1 MNRSSITAL
10 VALLAILACSDD
22 SSTGVSPSDYTL
34 ETTTPTLSIAQD
46 SAVTLAVTVMRAGT
60 DTSIKG
66 SRLEFTS
73 ADYNIATVNGTGV
86 VTAVRAGST
95 TITAALGEA
104 RLEVPV
110 TVRARPATSIELTL
124 LTGPAGGLKS
134 VQADTGTFYAL
145 PADPISSQLRATV
158 KVGNDTVFCNFCP
171 TRPTGTPPRVMRQV
185 RFVSLDPTKATIGN
199 AGDPTLQAS
208 TDTSGRITAL
218 DTTSAGVRFVLEVP
232 ADGTA
237 DTVLVRFTLRPI
249 DSLGLRPDSAFFATT
264 NGTGLQKQVY
274 PNSDATQALVRQAST
289 TNFVVGID
297 FLSRVQNPPNATT
310 GAAGTVR
317 YIPSRTYG
325 PVTVLRPSLPSVIW
339 ESANT
344 TYLDINAAGSVIGKC
359 AFIGGNCSTTGSTV
373 LNCNA
378 SAGSM
383 PAAFLG
389 VGNYTIPSCSPAK
402 TIPMPGAFCTTNS
415 TTDLTSICTV
425 WVRASATDQVTGR
438 LLRSLYRVNIG
449 R

>member
-1 MNRSSITAL
+1 MNRSSASVL
-10 VALLAILACSDD
+10 VALLAILGCSDD

-34 ETTTPTLSIAQD
+34 ETTTPSLSIAQD
-46 SAVTLAVTVMRAGT
+46 SAMTLTIDVKRAGT
-60 DTSIKG
+60 DTTIKG
-66 SRLEFTS
+66 SRLEYTS

-86 VTAVRAGST
+86 VTAIRGGST
-95 TITAALGEA
+95 TITAKLGDA
-104 RLEVPV
+104 RLDVPV
-110 TVRARPATSIELTL
+110 TVRARPATSVELTL

-134 VQADTGTFYAL
+134 VRADTGTFYAL

-158 KVGNDTVFCNFCP
+158 LIGLDTVFCNVCP
-171 TRPTGTPPRVMRQV
+171 TRPTGTPPRVQRQV
-185 RFVSLDPTKATIGN
+185 RFVSLDTSIATIGN

-208 TDTSGRITAL
+208 TDTSGRIIAK
-218 DTTSAGVRFVLEVP
+218 DTTSTGVRFVLEIP
-232 ADGTA
+232 ADGIA
-237 DTVLVRFTLRPI
+237 DTVLVKFSLRPI
-249 DSLGLRPDSAFFATT
+249 DSLGLRPDSAFFPTT

-317 YIPSRTYG
+317 FIPSRTYG
-325 PVTVLRPSLPSVIW
+325 PVTVFRPSVPNVTW
-339 ESANT
+339 ESANRD
-344 TYLDINAAGSVIGKC
+344 YLDINAAGSVTGKC
-359 AFIGGNCSTTGSTV
+359 AFIGGNCPTTGSTV

-378 SAGSM
+378 SAGTM
-383 PAAFLG
+383 PAVFLG
-389 VGNYTIPSCSPAK
+389 NGNYTIPSCSPAK
-402 TIPMPGAFCTTNS
+402 TIPMPGAFCTTTS
-415 TTDLTSICTV
+415 TTDLTSICTI

-438 LLRSLYRVNIG
+438 LLQSKYRVNIG